1 MKKNFIYKIKMLHLP
16 RNMQLKNRP
25 GISRFSIMAGCLE
38 YNYLVD
44 RKLQF
49 YFYIKQNTMKNL
61 TKFILGVAALATLS
75 CTTDVTEDLGVTVG
89 GQTTISL
96 SLDESRTHINGKVG
110 DEYPLYWSK
119 GDKIAVNGVASEP
132 LSESS
137 HGSSNATFTLNGV
150 VEYPYNIVYPAPA
163 SDVTA
168 AEGLQAVSFLAT
180 QEYTAGTFAEGAAP
194 MYAQVASAGDAAVLS
209 HLAGI
214 LRIAPKGEGV
224 VLASM
229 TVTAVNGKIAGNY
242 DVDCATGALTAHDD
256 AVSTLT
262 VTFGDGLA
270 LGTEATPIYIAV
282 PAGEYSAIETILTTT
297 TGEMMSV
304 LFKAS
309 GDKAV
314 KAGVVREFTEFA
326 FEANIDDSAEFVIDS
341 KEALIRFAMN
351 PSKSAVVTAAIDMTG
366 YNWTPIEGFAHA
378 FDGGNFEIKG
388 LNAPLFGET
397 TATEIKNVKLTNVDI
412 TDAGILIGAIARK
425 VTNAD
430 AVISNCYANGTITA
444 NNSGEITSDAYI
456 AGLIGSTTSKK
467 ELTDLT
473 NEVNINVTGVY
484 EGKYCFVA
492 GCVSSATAAHLK
504 NATNL
509 GNITY
514 SGGKTTRAALSGI
527 SSNCPKFTNCVNGA
541 KGDKNKGALTYD
553 STAETSGFYAGG
565 MIQSA
570 NKNLTA
576 VNCVNYGAITATER
590 SNATGHIIGG
600 VFGNCD
606 TGNNTAYTQSFDNC
620 HNHGDLSIK
629 SGKALGN
636 VKVGGGF
643 AQFGGDKSTFTILN
657 GFSNSGNIHIEIGD
671 AVSGKTV
678 LIAGVVS
685 TLNRIISTS
694 STGVISNSGKITF
707 RGHTSASSYTRL
719 GGVYGHTA
727 SAPPSHAGISSINT
741 GDIDAEGA
749 FGKTGYVGGISATGR
764 NFANGRSVCNIKAVG
779 YTYVGMGV
787 SQARGTYKIQNC
799 HIGGSIWKEGDSK
812 VDIDINNFTDYI
824 YSSPIDL
831 ATAKSENCGFIAN
844 IDDIPAFDVPYEINS
859 AEALL
864 AFAAEA
870 ATFGNN
876 ISITADIDLTGIAWT
891 PIEGYKGAV
900 LGNGKKI
907 KGLTAP
913 LFGTS
918 AVSISNLHLV
928 DAAILITDVSGLCY
942 GAFACKIEDD
952 SAIIRDCSAEGY
964 MKFECDAANMGEDI
978 YVGGIVGEITTLKT
992 CSNLCSKLEIIY
1004 NGSYKDT
1011 VRTGGLI
1018 GDIRNGEIAN
1028 SSHLGTITFNGTTT
1042 EHVVS
1047 AGMVAYAKALT
1058 NCTNG
1063 DPTDSTHTKGSVIF
1077 NGSASNPY
1085 SSGIVGTI
1093 ATNITATNCH
1103 NYGTLGHTAEST
1115 STGTAMLGGMGCYFS
1130 SKSVTATFD
1139 NCTNNAPLISNL
1151 KSANGIKVG
1160 GCLAHLGE
1168 GTLNIYNGYVNRGD
1182 ITVNQATSAGG
1193 VQVGGMF
1200 GNFSGVWTTVSTG
1213 GLYNSGNITYT
1224 GASTASVVKVAG
1236 ITAAMAKNIPTIKGF
1251 EIINIGNISSK
1262 GTGKEVYVGGILGTG
1277 KLVSGAKCH
1286 CKIYTNDN
1294 VTASGW
1300 IMAAAYSSSAKATNC
1315 QIGGYTVE
1323 IDDADESEKLSPIT
1337 EENYIN
1343 YIYSANIT
1351 KEEAEADGCSFL
1363 AVKPTIK

>member
-1 MKKNFIYKIKMLHLP
+1 
-16 RNMQLKNRP
+16 
-25 GISRFSIMAGCLE
+25 
-38 YNYLVD
+38 
-44 RKLQF
+44 
-49 YFYIKQNTMKNL
+49 MKNL

-75 CTTDVTEDLGVTVG
+75 CTTDVTEDLGVAVG

-214 LRIAPKGEGV
+214 LRIAPKGESV

-270 LGTEATPIYIAV
+270 LGAEATPIYVAV

-304 LFKAS
+304 LFRAS

-366 YNWTPIEGFAHA
+366 YDWTPIEGFAHS

-467 ELTDLT
+467 DLTDLT

-484 EGKYCFVA
+484 EGKYCYIA
-492 GCVSSATAAHLK
+492 GCVSGASAAHLK

-565 MIQSA
+565 MTQSA

-576 VNCVNYGAITATER
+576 VNCVNYGAIIATER
-590 SNATGHIIGG
+590 SKATGHIIGG

-606 TGNNTAYTQSFDNC
+606 TGNSTAYTQSFDNC

-764 NFANGRSVCNIKAVG
+764 NFANGRSVCNIKAIG

-831 ATAKSENCGFIAN
+831 ATAKAENCGFIAN
-844 IDDIPAFDVPYEINS
+844 IDDAPAFDAPYEINS

-900 LGNGKKI
+900 IGNGKKI

-928 DAAILITDVSGLCY
+928 DAAILITDVSGLRY

-964 MKFECDAANMGEDI
+964 MKFECDMTASTDDTI
-978 YVGGIVGEITTLKT
+978 VGGIVGEITTLKT
-992 CSNLCSKLEIIY
+992 CSNLCSKLDIVY
-1004 NGSYKDT
+1004 NGAYMGT
-1011 VRTGGLI
+1011 IRTGGLI
-1018 GDIRNGEIAN
+1018 GDIRNGELAN

-1042 EHVVS
+1042 KHIIS
-1047 AGMVAYAKALT
+1047 AGMVAYAKAIT
-1058 NCTNG
+1058 NCING
-1063 DPTDSTHTKGSVIF
+1063 DSTDATHAKGAITF

-1085 SSGIVGTI
+1085 ASGVIGTI
-1093 ATNITATNCH
+1093 ATNTAITNCH
-1103 NYGTLGHTAEST
+1103 NYGTLSHTANSE
-1115 STGTAMLGGMGCYFS
+1115 STGTAMLGGIGCYFS
-1130 SKSVTATFD
+1130 SKSVTATVD

-1151 KSANGIKVG
+1151 KSANGIKIG

-1168 GTLNIYNGYVNRGD
+1168 GTFNIYNGYVNHGD
-1182 ITVNQATSAGG
+1182 ITVNQATATGG

-1200 GNFSGVWTTVSTG
+1200 GNFSGVWTTDSTG

-1236 ITAAMAKNIPTIKGF
+1236 ITAAMAKNIPTIEGF

-1363 AVKPTIK
+1363 AVKPTIQ

>member
-1 MKKNFIYKIKMLHLP
+1 MKKNFIYKIKMLHLS

-44 RKLQF
+44 RKLQL

-75 CTTDVTEDLGVTVG
+75 CTTDVTEDLGVAVG

-119 GDKIAVNGVASEP
+119 GDKIAVNGVVSEP

-137 HGSSNATFTLNGV
+137 HGNSNATFTLNGV

-194 MYAQVASAGDAAVLS
+194 MYAQVASAGDAAVLN
-209 HLAGI
+209 HLAGV
-214 LRIAPKGEGV
+214 LCIAPKGEGV

-229 TVTAVNGKIAGNY
+229 SVTAVNGKIAGNY

-270 LGTEATPIYIAV
+270 LGAEATPIYVAV
-282 PAGEYSAIETILTTT
+282 PAGEYSVVETILTTT
-297 TGEMMSV
+297 TGEIMSV

-326 FEANIDDSAEFVIDS
+326 FESNIDDSAEFVIDS
-341 KEALIRFAMN
+341 KETLIRFAMS

-366 YNWTPIEGFAHA
+366 YDWTPIEGFAHA

-412 TDAGILIGAIARK
+412 TDAGLLIGAIARS

-444 NNSGEITSDAYI
+444 NNSSEITSDANI
-456 AGLIGSTTSKK
+456 AGLIGSTTSKND
-467 ELTDLT
+467 LTNLT
-473 NEVNINVTGVY
+473 NEVDINVTGVY

-492 GCVSSATAAHLK
+492 GCVSSATAAHIK

-514 SGGKTTRAALSGI
+514 SGGKATRAALSGI
-527 SSNCPKFTNCVNGA
+527 SSDCRKYTNCVNGA
-541 KGDKNKGALTYD
+541 KDNKNKGNLTYD
-553 STAETSGFYAGG
+553 CTTESVSFYAGG
-565 MIQSA
+565 ILQVA

-576 VNCVNYGAITATER
+576 VNCVNYGSITATER

-606 TGNNTAYTQSFDNC
+606 TGNTTAYTQSFDNC

-694 STGVISNSGKITF
+694 STGIISNSGKITF

-749 FGKTGYVGGISATGR
+749 FGKIGYVGGISATGR
-764 NFANGRSVCNIKAVG
+764 NIANGRSVCNIKAVG
-779 YTYVGMGV
+779 YTYVGMGIA
-787 SQARGTYKIQNC
+787 QARGTYKIQNC

-844 IDDIPAFDVPYEINS
+844 IDDAPAFDAPYEINS
-859 AEALL
+859 AETLL

-891 PIEGYKGAV
+891 PIDGYKGAV

-928 DAAILITDVSGLCY
+928 DAAILITDVSGLRY

-964 MKFECDAANMGEDI
+964 MKFECDAADMGKDV

-1011 VRTGGLI
+1011 IRTGGLI

-1130 SKSVTATFD
+1130 SKSITATFD
-1139 NCTNNAPLISNL
+1139 NCSNNAPLFSDL

-1168 GTLNIYNGYVNRGD
+1168 GTLNIYNGYVNHGD
-1182 ITVNQATSAGG
+1182 ITVNQATAAGG

-1200 GNFSGVWTTVSTG
+1200 GNFSGVWTTASTG
-1213 GLYNSGNITYT
+1213 GLYNSGDITYT

-1236 ITAAMAKNIPTIKGF
+1236 ITAAMAKNIPTIEGF

-1363 AVKPTIK
+1363 AAKPTIQ

>member
-1 MKKNFIYKIKMLHLP
+1 
-16 RNMQLKNRP
+16 
-25 GISRFSIMAGCLE
+25 
-38 YNYLVD
+38 
-44 RKLQF
+44 
-49 YFYIKQNTMKNL
+49 MKNL

-75 CTTDVTEDLGVTVG
+75 CTTDVTEDLGVAVG

-96 SLDESRTHINGKVG
+96 SLIESRTHINGKVG

-119 GDKIAVNGVASEP
+119 GDKIAVNGVVSEP

-137 HGSSNATFTLNGV
+137 HGNSNATFTLNGV

-209 HLAGI
+209 HLAGV
-214 LRIAPKGEGV
+214 LCIAPKGEGV

-229 TVTAVNGKIAGNY
+229 SVTAVNGKIAGNY

-270 LGTEATPIYIAV
+270 LGAEATPIYVAV

-304 LFKAS
+304 LFRAS

-326 FEANIDDSAEFVIDS
+326 FESNIDDSAEFVIDS

-366 YNWTPIEGFAHA
+366 YNWTPIEDFAHS

-412 TDAGILIGAIARK
+412 TDAGFLIGAIARK

-473 NEVNINVTGVY
+473 NEVDINVTGVY

-492 GCVSSATAAHLK
+492 GCVSSATAAHIK

-565 MIQSA
+565 MTQSA

-629 SGKALGN
+629 SAKALGN

-657 GFSNSGNIHIEIGD
+657 GFSNSGNIHIEIGN

-678 LIAGVVS
+678 LIGGFIS

-694 STGVISNSGKITF
+694 STGIISNSGKITF
-707 RGHTSASSYTRL
+707 RGLTSASSYTRL

-727 SAPPSHAGISSINT
+727 AIPPTHAGIEAVNT

-749 FGKTGYVGGISATGR
+749 FGSIGYVGGVSATGR
-764 NFANGRSVCNIKAVG
+764 NFANARSVCNIKAVG
-779 YTYVGMGV
+779 YTYVGAIMGLNRDKYKV
-787 SQARGTYKIQNC
+787 SNC
-799 HIGGSIWKEGDSK
+799 HAGGTIWREGDSK
-812 VDIDINNFTDYI
+812 VEINVNNFTDYI
-824 YSSPIDL
+824 YAAPIDL

-844 IDDIPAFDVPYEINS
+844 IDDAPAFDAPYEINS

-928 DAAILITDVSGLCY
+928 DAAILITDVSGLRY

-964 MKFECDAANMGEDI
+964 MKFECDAADMGKDI

-1130 SKSVTATFD
+1130 AAKVTATFD

-1160 GCLAHLGE
+1160 GCLAHLGD

-1200 GNFSGVWTTVSTG
+1200 GNFSGVWTTASTG

-1236 ITAAMAKNIPTIKGF
+1236 ITAAMAKNIPTIEGF

-1343 YIYSANIT
+1343 YIYSAAIT
-1351 KEEAEADGCSFL
+1351 KEEAEANGCSFL